1 MAQLSTKP
9 AQAKHGKQQSNSLS
23 SINATS
29 STRLSHKTDSQ
40 QPLQPH
46 NNDKKKDKKVGSL
59 KRWFSRFGTSSSS
72 STSTSS
78 SPDKSEEKAHSE
90 IERKLNSL
98 SHQKTMS

>member
-72 STSTSS
+72 SST

-98 SHQKTMS
+98 SHQKTMP